1 MAKETSP
8 SDSSLL
14 LHEVLEAEFVTL
26 HGQLPPNSSV
36 GLAVL
41 LIRVCVMS
49 SEVETSLD
57 RILFLAKLRRYNFE
71 SRASQFILGL
81 IFAAL

>member
-1 MAKETSP
+1 
-8 SDSSLL
+8 
-14 LHEVLEAEFVTL
+14 
-26 HGQLPPNSSV
+26 
-36 GLAVL
+36 L

-49 SEVETSLD
+49 SEVETSFD

-71 SRASQFILGL
+71 SRASQIISGL